1 MEASFV
7 LHEEKMSRV
16 LFEAAFTSDSTSL
29 KLKTLEFEGCPS
41 KVPQLTHVTRV
52 QSKIDKEFMYGK
64 MKGRKNRIT
73 SV

>member
-7 LHEEKMSRV
+7 LYEEKMSQV
-16 LFEAAFTSDSTSL
+16 LFEAAFTSGSTS
-29 KLKTLEFEGCPS
+29 LKTLEFERCPS

-52 QSKIDKEFMYGK
+52 QSKIINKEFMYGK